1 MRLSHN
7 SVRMTIWSQKE
18 IQLAITTT
26 RKTFPFFKSVSPV
39 FGLRQLSV
47 KPGWLRHALL
57 VQVRQ
62 LILFLYLQMRLILM
76 TSVNQLA
83 WVYHSNHSI
92 PEDREEELSG
102 SKIKNIYINTRDQK
116 PLQAASQL
124 LPGYFPKAIIFNY
137 LVFALPETFSPVL
150 AEIYAYLL
158 HLISPSFSQ
167 KNWCMSWKKPRSTHA
182 WSSSCQCCLEICTH
196 RSIKIWIWSEK
207 GSRSLYIQCI
217 FCL

>member
-1 MRLSHN
+1 MRLNHN
-7 SVRMTIWSQKE
+7 SFTMTIWSQE
-18 IQLAITTT
+18 DIQLLLITTT
-26 RKTFPFFKSVSPV
+26 RTMFPFFKSVSPV

-102 SKIKNIYINTRDQK
+102 SKIKNIYICKIRETKNRCMRHRNYYRDIFQRLLFLITWFSLSLK
-116 PLQAASQL
+116 PSRQFL
-124 LPGYFPKAIIFNY
+124 LKFTPIF
-137 LVFALPETFSPVL
+137 
-150 AEIYAYLL
+150 
-158 HLISPSFSQ
+158 
-167 KNWCMSWKKPRSTHA
+167 
-182 WSSSCQCCLEICTH
+182 
-196 RSIKIWIWSEK
+196 
-207 GSRSLYIQCI
+207 YI
-217 FCL
+217 

>member
-1 MRLSHN
+1 MRLNHN
-7 SVRMTIWSQKE
+7 SFTMTTWSQKD
-18 IQLAITTT
+18 IQLLITTT
-26 RKTFPFFKSVSPV
+26 HTMFPFFKSVSPV

-92 PEDREEELSG
+92 PEDREELSG
-102 SKIKNIYINTRDQK
+102 SKIKNIYICKIRETKNLCRRHCN
-116 PLQAASQL
+116 
-124 LPGYFPKAIIFNY
+124 YYRNIFPKVVIFNY
-137 LVFALPETFSPVL
+137 LVFVFPETFSPVL

-158 HLISPSFSQ
+158 LHLKYLPVFRKQIDVCPE
-167 KNWCMSWKKPRSTHA
+167 KNLDLLMREALPVNVVLKYAHTGA
-182 WSSSCQCCLEICTH
+182 
-196 RSIKIWIWSEK
+196 
-207 GSRSLYIQCI
+207 
-217 FCL
+217 